1 MKIVLADIDEANLAA
16 AASELNDGG
25 AALVKTVVC
34 DVSDEKSFQ
43 NLHDEVYGDAAF
55 GECGFLFLNAGLA
68 VGSSAFT
75 TSMDDWKL
83 QLGVNLYGTLLENPL
98 PLLEG
103 VC

>member
-1 MKIVLADIDEANLAA
+1 MKIVLADIDETNLAA

-83 QLGVNLYGTLLENPL
+83 QLGVNLYGVLHGLQLL
-98 PLLEG
+98 
-103 VC
+103 